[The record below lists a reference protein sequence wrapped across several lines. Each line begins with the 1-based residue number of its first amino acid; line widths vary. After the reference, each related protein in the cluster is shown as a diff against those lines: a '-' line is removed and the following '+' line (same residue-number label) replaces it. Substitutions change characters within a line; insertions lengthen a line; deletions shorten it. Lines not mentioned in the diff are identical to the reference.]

1 MTNYKLSDET
11 KTKLLNNP
19 LSRLVF
25 GNLLYRE
32 VATTIPTLSSVG
44 IDDEKES
51 NLSDNERI
59 YDEINDKA
67 HFLRH
72 LSDGEWLFEK
82 SKVFGNAKVYR
93 DDLVDGSDNVLSDGL
108 NDLSSQDNIQM

>member
-1 MTNYKLSDET
+1 MNKYKLSDET

-44 IDDEKES
+44 NNDEKEF
-51 NLSDNERI
+51 NLSDGDSI
-59 YDEINDKA
+59 
-67 HFLRH
+67 
-72 LSDGEWLFEK
+72 FEK

-93 DDLVDGSDNVLSDGL
+93 ADLVNGNDTVLSDGL